1 MELIRGHYNLRPRH
15 RGCVATIGN
24 FDGLHRGHQA
34 VLGRLVD
41 KARESGLPSLVII
54 FEPHPQEFFNPQ
66 RRPARLTSFREK
78 LEILSGT
85 GVDRVLCLRFSR
97 GLAQMPARDFIRD
110 ILVGALGVRS
120 LSVGDDFRFGHR
132 RIGDIALLRDEGA
145 RHGYEVVVMEAL
157 EHDGERI
164 SSTRIRALL
173 QQGDL
178 DGAERLLGRRYR
190 LSGRVVKGDGRGR
203 QFGFPTANVDLHR
216 RAGPEYG
223 NGGGVRSAPLSGVF
237 AVMVTGIGDESLP
250 GVANVGVRPTVG
262 GRRCL
267 LEAHLFDF
275 DRDIYGQHVRVEF
288 RLRLRDEQRFESV
301 DALRAQILDDAKR
314 ARAYFGLSP
323 DTEGGRYHNV
333 GL

>member
-41 KARESGLPSLVII
+41 KARTSGLPSLVIT

-66 RRPARLTSFREK
+66 RRPARLTSIREK
-78 LEILSGT
+78 LEILLDS
-85 GVDRVLCLRFSR
+85 GVDRVLCLRFNR
-97 GLAQMPARDFIRD
+97 GLASMPAADFIRD
-110 ILVGALGVRS
+110 ILVDALDVRS

-132 RIGDIALLRDEGA
+132 RIGDITLLRDEGA
-145 RHGYEVVVMEAL
+145 KHGFEVVVMDTL

-164 SSTRIRALL
+164 SSTRIRLL
-173 QQGDL
+173 LRSGDL

-190 LSGRVVKGDGRGR
+190 LSGRIVKGDGRGR
-203 QFGFPTANVDLHR
+203 LLGFPTANVDLHR

-223 NGGGVRSAPLSGVF
+223 NGGGSQSAPLSGVF
-237 AVMVTGIGDESLP
+237 AVTVAGLGPRPLP

-288 RLRLRDEQRFESV
+288 RLRLRDEQRFESI
-301 DALRAQILDDAKR
+301 DALRAQILADAQR
-314 ARAYFGLSP
+314 ARTYFGLSP
-323 DTEGGRYHNV
+323 DTEGGRYQHV